1 MATNV
6 AGSIKSVSIKSR
18 LFSVAGDADAK
29 LNLGGREN
37 EVQPN
42 GDNTVCVVQTVMASE
57 ISSLKL
63 RISDTRRD
71 QEFLAEVQA
80 SGDVVPITV
89 TKASGLT
96 YRGKMQ
102 IVGKIEVSTKDQTVE
117 IQLSGEPLK
126 LEQQ

>member
-1 MATNV
+1 MANNA
-6 AGSIKSVSIKSR
+6 AGSIKTVSIKSR
-18 LFSVAGDADAK
+18 LFSVAGDVDAK

-42 GDNTVCVVQTVMASE
+42 GDGTVCIVQTVSASD
-57 ISSLKL
+57 ISGLKL

-71 QEFLAEVQA
+71 QEFLAEVQGLA
-80 SGDVVPITV
+80 DVVPITL

-102 IVGKIEVSTKDQTVE
+102 IVGKIEVSTKDQTAE